1 MLMRRGKTL
10 AMLIIGFSLMVVSY
24 FFLAAPWGFPPS
36 SVVYSNPRV
45 VLVSPTLISVQEY
58 AFLAWLLKVVEILTW
73 PPVIFI
79 LGVMMVFLSAVVYE
93 LLPEKRSYGARQ
105 QQAGLKQTQAESQVR
120 GPGRSTLRSQK
131 SWLNI

>member
-10 AMLIIGFSLMVVSY
+10 AMLISGFSLMVVSY

-45 VLVSPTLISVQEY
+45 VLVTPTLISLGEY
-58 AFLAWLLKVVEILTW
+58 SFLAWPLRVLEILTW
-73 PPVIFI
+73 PPVIFV

-93 LLPEKRSYGARQ
+93 LLPEKRSYDARLP
-105 QQAGLKQTQAESQVR
+105 QQAGLKQTQTESQVR
-120 GPGRSTLRSQK
+120 GPGGTS
-131 SWLNI
+131 